1 MDGLM
6 GRHLIMA
13 LSVIFLMSGCAS
25 MQELTTEVMKARST
39 GTAGVTKVY
48 PITEEQAWDVARAV
62 FRWEKTDEVEENR
75 KEHYMITSTGMKMVA
90 FGSVMGVWI
99 EPVDSKHTKLTV
111 ISMRR
116 VASDTFTRLTVSR
129 FYERFD
135 EGLKIIKS
143 GKKLPVIPPME

>member
-6 GRHLIMA
+6 GRYLIIV

-25 MQELTTEVMKARST
+25 MQELTDEVIKARNS
-39 GTAGVTKVY
+39 GKEGVTKVY
-48 PITEEQAWDVARAV
+48 PVDEEQAWDITRAV
-62 FRWEKTDEVEENR
+62 FRWEKTDPIQENHVEN
-75 KEHYMITSTGMKMVA
+75 YVIAGMGMKMVA

-99 EPVDSKHTKLTV
+99 EPVDPGHTKLTV

-116 VASDTFTRLTVSR
+116 VASDIFTHLTVPR

-135 EGLKIIKS
+135 EGVKIIKS
-143 GKKLPVIPPME
+143 GKELPVIPPME